1 MGELLR
7 TFNAQEFG
15 HWPER
20 LNVVVDDHPEHGKG
34 VEGNTDG
41 DIVHYGDIEVS
52 LVGSKITVAVFSG
65 GFKHKCDSGEDG
77 LDLNILYREFR
88 GVSRRR

>member
-1 MGELLR
+1 LEEQLLR
-7 TFNAQEFG
+7 TLDAQELG

-34 VEGNTDG
+34 VEGNKDG

-52 LVGSKITVAVFSG
+52 LVGSKITVTVFSG
-65 GFKHKCDSGEDG
+65 GFKDESDSSEDG
-77 LDLNILYREFR
+77 LDLNILYGEFR
-88 GVSRRR
+88 EVAQ